1 MKKIVISLSIM
12 ITLFSLSA
20 FAKDGLTVSI
30 LPQKYFVEK
39 IAKDNFEVTVMV
51 SPGASPATYEPKISQ
66 MKLLSKSKAYFS
78 IGVPFEKVWL
88 ERFET
93 ANPNMLIVDTSKGIQ
108 KQKIAAHSHHEEEH
122 DDHEEHGHEENHEH
136 NEHENHEEH
145 GHEKHDDHEEHG
157 HDNHKDEHDEKM
169 HEGLDPHIWL
179 DPVLVKTQAKNIL
192 EALVK
197 IDPKNKKFYYENYK
211 SFLVELDELHN
222 ELTNI
227 LKPIRNKKFM
237 VFHPSWGYFAKRY
250 ELEQIAVEKEGKEPK
265 PSELVELVKEAKEQN
280 IKAVFVA
287 PQFSKS
293 SAQTIAKN
301 IDGKTITINPLS
313 YEWKNS
319 IIRTSKK

>member
-12 ITLFSLSA
+12 MTLFSLSA

-93 ANPNMLIVDTSKGIQ
+93 ANPNMLIINTSKGIQ
-108 KQKIAAHSHHEEEH
+108 KQKIAAHSHHEEE
-122 DDHEEHGHEENHEH
+122 
-136 NEHENHEEH
+136 
-145 GHEKHDDHEEHG
+145 HDDHEEHG

-192 EALVK
+192 ETLVK

-319 IIRTSKK
+319 IITTSKKLLQSYE